1 MPVDTVMQRFLV
13 LPFTALIAA
22 CMAHPPP
29 PPIIPGPPGG
39 TYRAIG
45 TEPFWDLTIDPGQ
58 MIFTDR
64 GNNVRVIQPTPRVI
78 VGFAGEIYQTPRI
91 GVNLPHVGCTDSI
104 TGQRFRDRAEVT
116 VDGMRYTG
124 CGGEPVAAVG
134 GSIAGTNWR
143 VVAVN
148 GRPTPPT
155 GDFHINFEADRFGAR
170 FGCNGMGANYRQ
182 DGDMI
187 VPGPVIGTKMAC
199 PDMSFENDAGAVLS
213 QPLRMQ
219 WSGNGRLRLSSGPM
233 RTIDLVRS

>member
-1 MPVDTVMQRFLV
+1 MKRVLALPLTGLV
-13 LPFTALIAA
+13 AA
-22 CMAHPPP
+22 CMTYPPP
-29 PPIIPGPPGG
+29 PPITPNPPGG
-39 TYRAIG
+39 VYRAVG
-45 TEPFWDLTIDPGQ
+45 HAPEWTMTIDERLIAFYRPGLPPV
-58 MIFTDR
+58 T
-64 GNNVRVIQPTPRVI
+64 QPTPRVI

-116 VDGMRYTG
+116 VDGVRYTG

-134 GSIAGTNWR
+134 GSIAGSNWR